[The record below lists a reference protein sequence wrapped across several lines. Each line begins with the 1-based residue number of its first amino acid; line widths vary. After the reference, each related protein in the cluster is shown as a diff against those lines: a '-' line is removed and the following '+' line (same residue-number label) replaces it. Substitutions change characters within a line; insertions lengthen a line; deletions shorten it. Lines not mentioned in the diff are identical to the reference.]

1 MKKRLVCLFVLF
13 SLITGGCATT
23 APRSF
28 YAPFPEDKRR
38 QIRSIAVLP
47 ASFIPTSHF
56 LTYAK
61 GRSSGVAKGAT
72 EGALLGATEGG
83 LAAIGG
89 GPFGILLLPFFLA
102 TGAMVGGI
110 GGGVLGG
117 VDAVPAEEAAKIDAT
132 IHQALKE
139 LEIQKAITERFISLG
154 SNRTPYH
161 FIPLQG
167 SGSPIP
173 GTNAEYKFLKE
184 QGIDFFLEAGVEK
197 VGFSGGSGRDPLIMF
212 FMTSRI
218 RLIQTSDL
226 SEVFADTFSYT
237 SPTRNLSEWA
247 ANGAIKLKEA
257 FERGYTRMA
266 ETAIEKMFLLYL
278 FKVDSIWSGEGHC
291 MLKPYFPELLGI
303 GFFSHQERFPKIDSL
318 QPTLKWEPFPREKD
332 KEADQAGILKR
343 ISDIAYELRIW
354 KGKNGAPDEL
364 IYVRQE
370 LPLPEHKLETLL
382 EPSTEYFWTVRASF
396 KLGGL
401 KRLTK
406 WSHARLPF
414 PPGPD
419 PCLENTIPL
428 YHYYRFKT
436 PSQKGN

>member
-1 MKKRLVCLFVLF
+1 MCPRDYAVAHEESELSMKKRLVCLFVLF

-132 IHQALKE
+132 IHQALRE

-161 FIPLQG
+161 FIPLQTYNRPRTPSLCIWGDQGLAPASGAG
-167 SGSPIP
+167 SG
-173 GTNAEYKFLKE
+173 
-184 QGIDFFLEAGVEK
+184 
-197 VGFSGGSGRDPLIMF
+197 
-212 FMTSRI
+212 
-218 RLIQTSDL
+218 
-226 SEVFADTFSYT
+226 
-237 SPTRNLSEWA
+237 
-247 ANGAIKLKEA
+247 
-257 FERGYTRMA
+257 
-266 ETAIEKMFLLYL
+266 
-278 FKVDSIWSGEGHC
+278 
-291 MLKPYFPELLGI
+291 
-303 GFFSHQERFPKIDSL
+303 
-318 QPTLKWEPFPREKD
+318 
-332 KEADQAGILKR
+332 
-343 ISDIAYELRIW
+343 YEHR
-354 KGKNGAPDEL
+354 
-364 IYVRQE
+364 
-370 LPLPEHKLETLL
+370 
-382 EPSTEYFWTVRASF
+382 
-396 KLGGL
+396 
-401 KRLTK
+401 
-406 WSHARLPF
+406 
-414 PPGPD
+414 
-419 PCLENTIPL
+419 
-428 YHYYRFKT
+428 
-436 PSQKGN
+436 